1 MAEAVF
7 FDIGNTLLYPYPSV
21 SHVCR
26 EILLDAGHDR
36 DTQEIDAL
44 MPLVDEYYEDRFR
57 EDDTFW
63 TDEGATSQVW
73 VGMYSLLC
81 RKLGIEED
89 AEELARKVYEE
100 FGDAA
105 RWRAYDDVRPALP
118 RLKERRGLKLG
129 VISNWDD
136 RLTSLLDG
144 LGLATAVRR
153 DSLLGRRG
161 TAQARSAHL
170 RDGLRTSLGVSR
182 TEAVHV
188 GDHHYSDIV
197 GASAV
202 GMTAVLIDRC
212 GDADST
218 DSIVTLDELEAFLG
232 WEE

>member
-1 MAEAVF
+1 MTEAVF
-7 FDIGNTLLYPYPSV
+7 FDIGKTLLYPYPSV

-36 DTQEIDAL
+36 DTQEIERV

-73 VGMYSLLC
+73 IGMYSLLC

-89 AEELARKVYEE
+89 AEELARKVYAE
-100 FGDAA
+100 FGDAEH
-105 RWRAYDDVRPALP
+105 WRAYDDVRPALL
-118 RLKERRGLKLG
+118 RLKERRGLRLG

-136 RLTSLLDG
+136 RLASLLDG
-144 LGLATAVRR
+144 MGLGPMFDTVV
-153 DSLLGRRG
+153 S
-161 TAQARSAHL
+161 SASV
-170 RDGLRTSLGVSR
+170 GLHKPDPRIFEMACDRLSVEPS
-182 TEAVHV
+182 EAVHI

-212 GDADST
+212 GDPDSA
-218 DSIVTLDELEAFLG
+218 DSIVTLDQLEAFLG